1 MKLKPLKQSLMGV
14 ALSAQLLAVPAPS
27 HAATLG
33 FLDAGGLLGD
43 LLGLA
48 FPFLQGLATDLLG
61 GLSIG
66 GIDLSN
72 IIMDVVFSSDGLLNG
87 GGLNVGGILGA
98 AGEALDPVLAEIP
111 GGQEIYSILGGVLD
125 GSISLQ
131 SLLNGGLLDGILG
144 TILGPILGGPSDGNS
159 PPADGVLG
167 EHIPSGTGEHIPG
180 GGGGHIPGGANSPI
194 ADATI
199 GGGGVLGTGSVTC
212 LYASTCRPKSN
223 PYQTIFS
230 RAIGKQGYPNP
241 NEVRGKIYQGA
252 TSGKMLSDVYSPNSI
267 IGAYYAG
274 NQSDRDINRATTEAY
289 LSKAGQAQQAKISET
304 AMDTVKSVSELV
316 KNCADKAKSSQELIR
331 CNLLVDSV
339 TPSFDAA
346 QLSVMM
352 EMQQDDQFQKLQLG
366 NISASMDAQ
375 RRQRDV
381 ENAGLVISSMKAVW
395 TTPTKW

>member
-1 MKLKPLKQSLMGV
+1 MKLKPIKQSLMGV
-14 ALSAQLLAVPAPS
+14 ALSVQLLAAPAPS

-33 FLDAGGLLGD
+33 FLDTGGLLGD

-48 FPFLQGLATDLLG
+48 FPFLQGLATDLLT
-61 GLSIG
+61 GLNIG

-87 GGLNVGGILGA
+87 GGLNVGGLLGA
-98 AGEALDPVLAEIP
+98 AGDALDPVIDQIP

-144 TILGPILGGPSDGNS
+144 TILGPILGGSSDGVI
-159 PPADGVLG
+159 PPSTGGLG
-167 EHIPSGTGEHIPG
+167 GHVPSGDGGHIPG
-180 GGGGHIPGGANSPI
+180 GGGANSPI

-241 NEVRGKIYQGA
+241 NEVRGKIYQEA

-267 IGAYYAG
+267 VGAYYAG

-316 KNCADKAKSSQELIR
+316 KNCTDKAKSSQELIR

-366 NISASMDAQ
+366 NISASMDAE

>member
-1 MKLKPLKQSLMGV
+1 MKLKPLKQAGMGV
-14 ALSAQLLAVPAPS
+14 FLSVQLLAVPAPS
-27 HAATLG
+27 QAATLA
-33 FLDAGGLLGD
+33 FLDTGGLLGD

-87 GGLNVGGILGA
+87 GGLNVGGLLGA
-98 AGEALDPVLAEIP
+98 AGDALDPVLDGIP
-111 GGQEIYSILGGVLD
+111 GGQEIYSILSGVLD

-131 SLLNGGLLDGILG
+131 SLLNGGLLDSILG
-144 TILGPILGGPSDGNS
+144 TILGPILGGSSGGGSAPS
-159 PPADGVLG
+159 
-167 EHIPSGTGEHIPG
+167 TGGLEGHVP
-180 GGGGHIPGGANSPI
+180 GGGHIPGGDGGHIPGGGGANSPI

-241 NEVRGKIYQGA
+241 NEVRGKIYQEA
-252 TSGKMLSDVYSPNSI
+252 TSGKVLSDIYASNSI

-375 RRQRDV
+375 RRERDV

>member
-1 MKLKPLKQSLMGV
+1 MKLKPLKQPLIGV
-14 ALSAQLLAVPAPS
+14 VLSVQLLATPAPTY
-27 HAATLG
+27 AATLG

-87 GGLNVGGILGA
+87 GGLNVGGLLGA
-98 AGEALDPVLAEIP
+98 AGDALDPVIDQIP
-111 GGQEIYSILGGVLD
+111 GGQEIYSILSGVLD
-125 GSISLQ
+125 GSVSPQ
-131 SLLNGGLLDGILG
+131 SLLKGGILESILD
-144 TILGPILGGPSDGNS
+144 TILGGSSNGGSSPSDGE
-159 PPADGVLG
+159 GG
-167 EHIPSGTGEHIPG
+167 EFPG
-180 GGGGHIPGGANSPI
+180 KTEGHIPNGRERDTI
-194 ADATI
+194 VDATI

-241 NEVRGKIYQGA
+241 NEVRGKIYQEA
-252 TSGKMLSDVYSPNSI
+252 TSGKMLSDIYASNSI
-267 IGAYYAG
+267 VGAYYAG

-289 LSKAGQAQQAKISET
+289 LSKAGQAQQAKISQT
-304 AMDTVKSVSELV
+304 AMDMVKSVSDLV

-366 NISASMDAQ
+366 NISSTL
-375 RRQRDV
+375 R
-381 ENAGLVISSMKAVW
+381 
-395 TTPTKW
+395 

>member
-1 MKLKPLKQSLMGV
+1 MKLKPLKQALMGV
-14 ALSAQLLAVPAPS
+14 ALGVQLLAAPAPTY
-27 HAATLG
+27 AATLG
-33 FLDAGGLLGD
+33 FLDTGSLLGD

-98 AGEALDPVLAEIP
+98 AGEALDPVLDGIP
-111 GGQEIYSILGGVLD
+111 GGEEIYSILGGVID

-144 TILGPILGGPSDGNS
+144 TILGPILGGSSDGGITPS
-159 PPADGVLG
+159 TGGLG
-167 EHIPSGTGEHIPG
+167 GHVPSGDGGHIPG
-180 GGGGHIPGGANSPI
+180 GGGANSPI

-241 NEVRGKIYQGA
+241 NEVRGKIYQSA

-267 IGAYYAG
+267 VGAYYAG

-366 NISASMDAQ
+366 NISASMDAE

>member
-1 MKLKPLKQSLMGV
+1 MKLKPLKQAGMGV
-14 ALSAQLLAVPAPS
+14 VLSVQLLATPAPS

-87 GGLNVGGILGA
+87 GGLNVGGLLGA
-98 AGEALDPVLAEIP
+98 AGDALDPVLDGIP
-111 GGQEIYSILGGVLD
+111 GGQEIYSILSGVLD
-125 GSISLQ
+125 GSVSPQ
-131 SLLNGGLLDGILG
+131 SLLKGGILESILG
-144 TILGPILGGPSDGNS
+144 TILGGSS
-159 PPADGVLG
+159 
-167 EHIPSGTGEHIPG
+167 G
-180 GGGGHIPGGANSPI
+180 GGSSPSSGEGGEFPGKTEGHIPNGRDTI
-194 ADATI
+194 VDATI
-199 GGGGVLGTGSVTC
+199 GNGGVLGTGSVTC

-241 NEVRGKIYQGA
+241 NEVRGKIYQEA
-252 TSGKMLSDVYSPNSI
+252 TSGKMLSDIYASNSI
-267 IGAYYAG
+267 VGAYYAG

-289 LSKAGQAQQAKISET
+289 LSKAGQAQQAKISQT
-304 AMDTVKSVSELV
+304 AMDTVKSVSDLV

-375 RRQRDV
+375 RRERDV
-381 ENAGLVISSMKAVW
+381 ENAGLVVSSMKAVW